1 MSGIKTGNDAELLQ
15 LLRPGMTVYIAG
27 SSGEPTKA
35 LEILAAAP
43 QRCAGIN
50 FITSFVPGIN
60 RFDLSTLGQEAQ
72 FTMFFMHPSLQTPEA
87 EGRVRLLDIP
97 YSKIA
102 RWLQDH
108 PPDLVITQLSASS
121 KRGFFSLGPAVE
133 FMPIVL
139 RNAAQRVAILNQQTP
154 WLKGSVSYPISDFD
168 LALESDAALPQYAD
182 PGIDSL
188 YRQMGSLVAGLISNG
203 ATFQTGLGQ
212 APAAVLNALHSH
224 RNLKLHT
231 GVFCD
236 SLLRLIDAGSMDLN
250 RPLLTGV
257 AAGSAAFYARL
268 KAFPGIQ
275 YAPVTQTH
283 RSEILSG
290 IKRFF
295 TINSAIEVDLQG
307 NLNAE
312 YLGNRRFS
320 GRGGL
325 PDFVSGGHLSAGG
338 ASIIVLPSTD
348 SSGTKTR
355 IVKELAKPATVPGQW
370 VDYVIT
376 EHGCASLKRKNLHE
390 RAAALCAIA
399 APEFKD
405 ALC

>member
-1 MSGIKTGNDAELLQ
+1 MNRIKTGNDVELLQ
-15 LLRPGMTVYIAG
+15 LLKPGMTVYIAG

-35 LEILAAAP
+35 LEILASAP

-60 RFDLSTLGQEAQ
+60 RFDLSTLGQEAY
-72 FTMFFMHPSLQTPEA
+72 FTVFFMHSSLKTPEA
-87 EGRVRLLDIP
+87 EGRVRFLDIP

-102 RWLQDH
+102 RWLHDH
-108 PPDLVITQLSASS
+108 PPDLAIAQLSESS
-121 KRGFFSLGPAVE
+121 ENGFFSLGPAVE

-139 RNAAQRVAILNQQTP
+139 RNATQRVAILNRQTP
-154 WLKGSVSYPISDFD
+154 WLQGSVRYPISDFD
-168 LALESDAALPQYAD
+168 LVLESDSALPQYAD
-182 PGIDSL
+182 PEIDSG
-188 YRQMGSLVAGLISNG
+188 YRHMGNLVAGLISNG
-203 ATFQTGLGQ
+203 ATLQTGLGQ

-224 RNLKLHT
+224 RDLKLHT
-231 GVFCD
+231 GVFSD
-236 SLLRLIDAGSMDLN
+236 SLLRLMDAGSMDLN
-250 RPLLTGV
+250 GPLLTGV
-257 AAGSAAFYARL
+257 AAGSGAFYERL

-283 RSEILSG
+283 SSEALAG
-290 IKRFF
+290 IKCFF

-307 NLNAE
+307 NLNTE
-312 YLGNRRFS
+312 YLGDRRYS

-338 ASIIVLPSTD
+338 ASIIVLPS
-348 SSGTKTR
+348 SHSNGTKSR
-355 IVKELAKPATVPGQW
+355 IVKELVKSATVPGDW

-376 EHGCASLKRKNLHE
+376 EHGCASLNGKNSKE

-399 APEFKD
+399 APGFKD